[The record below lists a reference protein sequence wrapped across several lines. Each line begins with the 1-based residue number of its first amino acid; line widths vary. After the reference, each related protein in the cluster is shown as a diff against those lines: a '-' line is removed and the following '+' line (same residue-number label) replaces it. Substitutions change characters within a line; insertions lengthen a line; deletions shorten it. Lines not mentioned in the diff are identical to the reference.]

1 MELTITYELPKVHPL
16 EFMSFERDLSKI
28 KLQLKHLRS
37 PILLDKWYISDQFC
51 SKFHINALSSKTMI

>member
-1 MELTITYELPKVHPL
+1 MELTITYQVPKVHPL

-37 PILLDKWYISDQFC
+37 PILLEKWYISHQFC
-51 SKFHINALSSKTMI
+51 NSLKIPY